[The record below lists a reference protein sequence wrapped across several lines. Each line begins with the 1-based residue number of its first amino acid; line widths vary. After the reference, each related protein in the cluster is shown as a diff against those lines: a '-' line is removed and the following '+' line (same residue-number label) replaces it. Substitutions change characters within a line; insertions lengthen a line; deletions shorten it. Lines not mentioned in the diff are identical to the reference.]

1 MLEDGSFIRINLVLP
16 LSSSSERS
24 DIIIYLLSVL
34 YLMVPIVCNYWV
46 PSPNLLRRIGHFPIF
61 CERVLMMLFKF
72 NSNEDMIQ
80 ATLNKVG
87 YFDMKPTEDN
97 LRECFMDY
105 VDYGIWSNIRYDDDD
120 LDEFSINEICRN
132 LWKLR

>member
-1 MLEDGSFIRINLVLP
+1 
-16 LSSSSERS
+16 
-24 DIIIYLLSVL
+24 
-34 YLMVPIVCNYWV
+34 
-46 PSPNLLRRIGHFPIF
+46 
-61 CERVLMMLFKF
+61 MMLFKF

-87 YFDMKPTEDN
+87 YFDMIPTEDN

>member
-1 MLEDGSFIRINLVLP
+1 MLEDGSFIRIIRVLS

-24 DIIIYLLSVL
+24 DFIIYLLSVL
-34 YLMVPIVCNYWV
+34 YPTVPIVCNYWV

-72 NSNEDMIQ
+72 NSNEEMIQ
-80 ATLNKVG
+80 NTLNKVG
-87 YFDMKPTEDN
+87 YLDMKPTEDN

-105 VDYGIWSNIRYDDDD
+105 VDSGIWSNIRYDDDD
-120 LDEFSINEICRN
+120 LHEFSVNDICRN